1 VLPSGVL
8 SESAARWLLVLHTAL
23 GVAAVGAA
31 THLVL
36 WMRRY
41 LRGEYGRRRAVRRFA
56 WLSLGLHAAAFLA
69 GNAMYPTYK
78 VEIRSAYLENA
89 GAISAERAA
98 RQHELE
104 RIAARE
110 GAPAPELA
118 PSTEL
123 VSRAARSARWFDV
136 KEHWVALGL
145 FASLGLVLLL
155 GLWDP
160 RTGAPAIAPAALG
173 LAIVIA
179 GTVWCGAI
187 IGVLTASW
195 RAV

>member
-1 VLPSGVL
+1 
-8 SESAARWLLVLHTAL
+8 
-23 GVAAVGAA
+23 
-31 THLVL
+31 
-36 WMRRY
+36 MRRY

-56 WLSLGLHAAAFLA
+56 WISLGLHAAAC
-69 GNAMYPTYK
+69 
-78 VEIRSAYLENA
+78 
-89 GAISAERAA
+89 
-98 RQHELE
+98 
-104 RIAARE
+104 E

-118 PSTEL
+118 PSTDL
-123 VSRAARSARWFDV
+123 VSRAARAARWFDV

-155 GLWDP
+155 ALWDP
-160 RTGAPAIAPAALG
+160 RTGAQAIAPAALG

>member
-1 VLPSGVL
+1 ML

-56 WLSLGLHAAAFLA
+56 GLSLGLHAAAFLA

-110 GAPAPELA
+110 SAPAPELA

-123 VSRAARSARWFDV
+123 VSRAARAARWFDV

-155 GLWDP
+155 ALWDP